1 MKKILSMILTAI
13 MLVSLAAPALATEI
27 PTDVTVPEGYRLQ
40 RGLVVNEK
48 IPYEAVEN
56 MEDAAIREMLGGG
69 PLEAYYLQSFSI
81 DEQTGNISRSA
92 ITDADFSVGISAQ
105 RIYEKGNRYDNFKFM
120 AGCFF

>member
-1 MKKILSMILTAI
+1 MDPEVTNAKEEIIMKKILSMILTAI

-56 MEDAAIREMLGGG
+56 MEDAAIRVGARLRRIICKVFQ
-69 PLEAYYLQSFSI
+69 L
-81 DEQTGNISRSA
+81 TSRQA
-92 ITDADFSVGISAQ
+92 TSVDQ
-105 RIYEKGNRYDNFKFM
+105 Q
-120 AGCFF
+120 